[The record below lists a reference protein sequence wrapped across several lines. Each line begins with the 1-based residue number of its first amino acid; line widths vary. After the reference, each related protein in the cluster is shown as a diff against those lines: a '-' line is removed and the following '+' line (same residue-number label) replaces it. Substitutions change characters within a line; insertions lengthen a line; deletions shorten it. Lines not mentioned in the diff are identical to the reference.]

1 MKFNW
6 LWGNINSRLPSLYE
20 SPIESAQVDIE
31 RYNKCKKGFIID
43 YIFLYELTV
52 FFTVLLII

>member
-6 LWGNINSRLPSLYE
+6 SWGNINSRLPSLYE
-20 SPIESAQVDIE
+20 LPIESAQVDIE

>member
-6 LWGNINSRLPSLYE
+6 SWGNINSRLPSLYE

-31 RYNKCKKGFIID
+31 RYNKYKKGFIID